1 MAKTKTIKLD
11 KNHTIE
17 YDKVELNNVK
27 ESDEIVVDNID
38 ECMELQKSKYI
49 VVNVYR
55 ENGIKKY
62 VLVKNK

>member
-1 MAKTKTIKLD
+1 MAKPKTIKLD
-11 KNHTIE
+11 KDHTIE
-17 YDKVELNNVK
+17 YDKVELHDVK

-38 ECMELQKSKYI
+38 ECMKLQKSKYI
-49 VVNVYR
+49 VVNIYR